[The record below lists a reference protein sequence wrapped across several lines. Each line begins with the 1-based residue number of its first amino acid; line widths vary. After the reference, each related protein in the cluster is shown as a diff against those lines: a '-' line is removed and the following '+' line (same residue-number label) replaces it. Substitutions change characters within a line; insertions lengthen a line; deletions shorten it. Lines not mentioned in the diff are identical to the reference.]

1 MIANATDGAM
11 QIRRISGVA
20 TAACLVCGVMSFA
33 LGTAAAPQPIAKAEL
48 LVEQRMIAP
57 GEPFLVGLRLTLA
70 EGWHTYWRNP
80 GDSGMALAIDWHLPP
95 GFSHGPLEWPT
106 PEVFRSAAAVTYGF
120 KRHLLVLTTVTPPV
134 ELPIGTSIEVR
145 ATAEW
150 LVCREICVPE
160 MAELVVPLRVGA
172 SAVEDLR
179 SKTAFTQARAL
190 MPIVS
195 PWPATYRLDQRRVQ
209 LAIDVGSDASVDGAS
224 ARFYPYAGA
233 TIEHGAE
240 QTARVDGGRL
250 WLEMKLADGA
260 EVAPQP
266 LSGVIIFALN
276 NQSRAFEITADY
288 IP

>member
-1 MIANATDGAM
+1 M
-11 QIRRISGVA
+11 QIRRRSGVA
-20 TAACLVCGVMSFA
+20 TAACAVFGMVAFA
-33 LGTAAAPQPIAKAEL
+33 LGTVAAAGSQPIAQAEL

-57 GEPFLVGLRLTLA
+57 GQPFLVGFRLTLA

-95 GFSHGPLEWPT
+95 GFSHGPLAWPT
-106 PEVFRSAAAVTYGF
+106 PEVFRSASGVTYGF
-120 KRHLLVLTTVTPPV
+120 KRHLLVLTNVTPPAD
-134 ELPIGTSIEVR
+134 LPIGSSIEVG

-160 MAELVVPLRVGA
+160 VAELAVPLRVDA
-172 SAVEDLR
+172 SAVEDAG
-179 SKTAFTQARAL
+179 SKTAFTAARAF

-195 PWPATYRLDQRRVQ
+195 PWPATYRVDQRRVH
-209 LAIDVGSDASVDGAS
+209 LAIDIGSDANVEGAS

-240 QTARVDGGRL
+240 QTTRVDGGRL
-250 WLEMKLADGA
+250 WLELKLADGVD
-260 EVAPQP
+260 VAPQP
-266 LSGVIIFALN
+266 LRGVIILALN

-288 IP
+288 NP